1 MKTYRISEQYS
12 PLPCLAGRRAV
23 PPNGRKLGALHCQE
37 NLTLKGHNL
46 NNHRCNRWKR
56 IKNEFAALKG
66 LNVKNYTGSTP
77 TGLIDLLVIF
87 RGLHPRL
94 FKFSPFRTFG
104 AIKFIGFILF
114 LFLAGTVY
122 SQTDS
127 LTYYLGIAAKNN
139 PSVQQKFTEYQAA
152 LQKVPQVG
160 SLPDPELNVGV
171 FLSPM
176 ELVAGKQLADIRLMQ
191 MFPWFGVLKNVKDE
205 MSLMAKAKFESF
217 RETKLQV
224 FYDVQRTWYELQKV
238 QQSIRINEK
247 NLEILHSLERLSLV
261 KFKAASASGGAPSG
275 GSGSSGNS
283 QSASSNSSGMNIMG
297 GNAGTSTPQTSA
309 AMSASPMAS
318 SGGSGLADIYR
329 IQMETGELE
338 NSIALLKNQEQTIAA
353 RFNNYLNR
361 QPLSIVTL
369 PHQLAADSLD
379 YRLSAVSDSMLSH
392 SPMLG
397 MLAYEQQ
404 SLEARKTMVTKM
416 GYPMVGLG
424 VNYSLIG
431 KDPLA
436 MAPEM
441 NGVDMIMPMVTV
453 TLPIYRKKYK
463 AMQEEVELMKMANK
477 QGWQATSNSLQTEY
491 YEAIQLYQDAKRRMK
506 LYDSQHELAEKSLN
520 ILQKSFSVSGS
531 GLSDVLRI
539 RQQTLDYELK
549 KIEAISDNNTAIA
562 WLKRLGSMEIGRK

>member
-1 MKTYRISEQYS
+1 MLLAERIYAQ
-12 PLPCLAGRRAV
+12 
-23 PPNGRKLGALHCQE
+23 
-37 NLTLKGHNL
+37 
-46 NNHRCNRWKR
+46 
-56 IKNEFAALKG
+56 
-66 LNVKNYTGSTP
+66 
-77 TGLIDLLVIF
+77 
-87 RGLHPRL
+87 
-94 FKFSPFRTFG
+94 
-104 AIKFIGFILF
+104 
-114 LFLAGTVY
+114 
-122 SQTDS
+122 DS
-127 LTYYLGIAAKNN
+127 LSVYLELAAKNN

-191 MFPWFGVLKNVKDE
+191 MFPWFGVLKNAKDE

-224 FYDVQRTWYELQKV
+224 FYDVQRTWNELQKV
-238 QQSIRINEK
+238 QQSILINEK

-275 GSGSSGNS
+275 GSGFSGNS
-283 QSASSNSSGMNIMG
+283 ASTASGSSGMNTMG
-297 GNAGTSTPQTSA
+297 GNTGTSAPQASA
-309 AMSASPMAS
+309 MPASPMAT

-338 NSIALLKNQEQTIAA
+338 NSIALLKNQEQTILV
-353 RFNNYLNR
+353 RFNSYLNR
-361 QPLSIVTL
+361 KPLSTVKL
-369 PHQLAADSLD
+369 PEKLDADSLG
-379 YRLSAVSDSMLSH
+379 YSISAISDSMFRQ

-416 GYPMVGLG
+416 GYPMVGVG

-436 MAPEM
+436 MAPDM
-441 NGVDMIMPMVTV
+441 NGKDMIMPMVTV

-463 AMQEEVELMKMANK
+463 AMREEVELMKTANK
-477 QGWQATSNSLQTEY
+477 QGYQATSNSLRTEY

-506 LYDSQHELAEKSLN
+506 LYDNQHELAEKSLN

-539 RQQTLDYELK
+539 RQQTNDYELK
-549 KIEAISDNNTAIA
+549 KIEAITDNNTAIA
-562 WLKRLGSMEIGRK
+562 WLKRLGCLEPGMN

>member
-1 MKTYRISEQYS
+1 MKILLIYVSLFIISLS
-12 PLPCLAGRRAV
+12 A
-23 PPNGRKLGALHCQE
+23 
-37 NLTLKGHNL
+37 
-46 NNHRCNRWKR
+46 
-56 IKNEFAALKG
+56 
-66 LNVKNYTGSTP
+66 
-77 TGLIDLLVIF
+77 
-87 RGLHPRL
+87 
-94 FKFSPFRTFG
+94 
-104 AIKFIGFILF
+104 
-114 LFLAGTVY
+114 Y
-122 SQTDS
+122 SQSDS
-127 LTYYLGIAAKNN
+127 LMVYLEIAAKNN
-139 PSVQQKFTEYQAA
+139 PIVQQKFTEYQAA

-176 ELVAGKQLADIRLMQ
+176 ELVTGKQVADIRLMQ
-191 MFPWFGVLKNVKDE
+191 MLPWFGVLKNAKDE

-224 FYDVQRTWYELQKV
+224 FYDVQRTWNELQKV

-261 KFKAASASGGAPSG
+261 KFKAAASVSGGTPSG
-275 GSGSSGNS
+275 GSVSSSN
-283 QSASSNSSGMNIMG
+283 SASAPNSSGMNTMG
-297 GNAGTSTPQTSA
+297 GNSGASAPQTPSA
-309 AMSASPMAS
+309 MPASPMVS

-329 IQMETGELE
+329 IQLETGELE

-353 RFNNYLNR
+353 RLNNYLNR
-361 QPLSIVTL
+361 QPLSTVTL
-369 PHQLAADSLD
+369 PEKLDADSLG
-379 YRLSAVSDSMLSH
+379 YSLAAVSDSMLNH

-397 MLAYEQQ
+397 MLAFEQQ

-424 VNYSLIG
+424 VNYSLI
-431 KDPLA
+431 KTDPEA

-441 NGVDMIMPMVTV
+441 NGKDMVMPMVTV

-463 AMQEEVELMKMANK
+463 AMREEAELMKTANK
-477 QGWQATSNSLQTEY
+477 QGYQATSNSLQTEY
-491 YEAIQLYQDAKRRMK
+491 YEAIQLYQDAQRRMK
-506 LYDSQHELAEKSLN
+506 LYDNQHELAEKSLN

-531 GLSDVLRI
+531 GLTDVLRI

-562 WLKRLGSMEIGRK
+562 WLKRLMACSQIQ